1 MEEKLEIFY
10 VRHADAVDPAID
22 GRDVCDREVTALGKK
37 QLELLGKRFEGCHF
51 DAVLSSPLVRCVETA
66 AAICNSLD
74 ERPVMELVPELIE
87 RGSTPGYAGC
97 SLDYLSRYYDKLTVC
112 RDNIFGGEGADFPNK
127 EKSEAMERARAV
139 IAYLKKRFTFGQK
152 ILVVSHACFGNSF
165 LPSAVSIREEEFRFT
180 LFNTSVSKVKYTPD
194 GVERI
199 SFMNDCSHLLP
210 IMPEF
215 QFEI

>member
-10 VRHADAVDPAID
+10 VRHADTVGAGSED
-22 GRDVCDREVTALGKK
+22 RDKCDKGISELGEK
-37 QLELLGKRFEGCHF
+37 QLELLSKRFEGRHF
-51 DAVLSSPLVRCVETA
+51 DAVLSSPLVRCVRTA

-74 ERPVMELVPELIE
+74 EKPVIELVPELIE

-97 SLDYLSRYYDKLTVC
+97 SLDYLSKYYNKLAFC
-112 RDNIFGGEGADFPNK
+112 EDNIFGGEGGDFPNE
-127 EKSEAMERARAV
+127 EKSDAMERARAV
-139 IAYLKKRFTFGQK
+139 IAYLKERFTFGQK

-165 LPSAVSIREEEFRFT
+165 LPSAVSIREEDFRFT

-199 SFMNDCSHLLP
+199 SFMNDVSHLLS

-215 QFEI
+215 YYDI